1 MLWSTLLHLCGLAVT
16 TLWLRGERV
25 AKVTL
30 SPLKCFSNRVT
41 VGFVQAIQDSVSGP
55 LEIGKTICVVEDF
68 LQLSVF

>member
-1 MLWSTLLHLCGLAVT
+1 MSGLAVT

-41 VGFVQAIQDSVSGP
+41 SCFIQTVQDSVSCFF
-55 LEIGKTICVVEDF
+55 EIGKTIGIVEDF
-68 LQLSVF
+68 LQLSVI

>member
-1 MLWSTLLHLCGLAVT
+1 MVSLLHLCGFAVT

-41 VGFVQAIQDSVSGP
+41 VGLVQAMITYNIFRK
-55 LEIGKTICVVEDF
+55 LK
-68 LQLSVF
+68 